1 MANDNRIDLN
11 LFRVLDAIYQQGGI
25 TAAARALHLTQP
37 AVTHA
42 LNRLR
47 EHFDDPLFV
56 RQGNRIVPTERT
68 LAVIDTVQNH
78 LHGLQ
83 STLHSEAEVQ
93 PATLD
98 VAMTLG
104 TRDMLESMTLP
115 ALATAFAREAP
126 RLRLASRRVPL
137 DEIERALASG
147 QLDLVFERRLRVGPR
162 VASAYMFD
170 ETHVV
175 VMRRGHPLA
184 HGNPTRDDYFA
195 AQHVCVSTL
204 GEPNT
209 LDVLLGND
217 GRHRQIHLYCQHHFA
232 ACQIAATGDLLL
244 TLPRF
249 YALRL
254 AELLPIVVKPLPL
267 RVKPYQIYAYWH
279 ELRDADRVHQ
289 WFRERAIQVVREA
302 AMAALPAH

>member
-1 MANDNRIDLN
+1 MSKDNRIDLN

-68 LAVIDTVQNH
+68 LAVIDAVQSH

-83 STLHSEAEVQ
+83 GTLRSEAEVE

-98 VAMTLG
+98 MEMTMG
-104 TRDMLESMTLP
+104 TRDMLESMALP
-115 ALATAFAREAP
+115 ALAATFAREAP
-126 RLRLASRRVPL
+126 RLRLASRRVAL
-137 DEIERALASG
+137 DEVERALASG
-147 QLDLVFERRLRVGPR
+147 QLDLVIERQLRVGPR
-162 VASAYMFD
+162 VASAYLFD

-175 VMRRGHPLA
+175 VMRRDHPLA
-184 HGNPTRDDYFA
+184 HGTPTRADYFA
-195 AQHVCVSTL
+195 AQHVCVSST

-217 GRHRQIHLYCQHHFA
+217 GRYRQIHLFCQHHFA
-232 ACQIAATGDLLL
+232 ACQIAASGDLLL

-254 AELLPIVVKPLPL
+254 AALLPIVVKPLPL
-267 RVKPYQIYAYWH
+267 RVKPYQIFAYWH

-289 WFRERAIQVVREA
+289 WFRERAIAVMREESMLA
-302 AMAALPAH
+302 PPEH